1 MNDAHD
7 NAQTDKG
14 MLRRFNT
21 DNAIQAFQTVE
32 RLRLRLDQEEHRLH
46 QTIGMG
52 IDRERYAEQTEDIL
66 KEFEIKRAT
75 AAKRGYLPKG

>member
-7 NAQTDKG
+7 NAATDKG

-21 DNAIQAFQTVE
+21 DTAIQAFQTVE
-32 RLRLRLDQEEHRLH
+32 RLRLRLDQEQHRLE

-52 IDRERYAEQTEDIL
+52 IDRERYAEQTEDIIR
-66 KEFEIKRAT
+66 EFEIKRAT
-75 AAKRGYLPKG
+75 ASRRGFLPK